1 MAPSSDGIRRR
12 NFTAA
17 AVTLSARGQ
26 SDGNSTARE
35 RTSRF
40 AAWAVARTRLD
51 SLAIR
56 GFKLVYALDD
66 FEPGI
71 LYVPIGPIGAQRAH
85 DPLARSI
92 DMVSRESPA
101 PSLGGEIVVY
111 ETPDGE
117 VRVEARLEQ
126 ETVWLSQRDM
136 AAVFDTTPENVL
148 MHLRN
153 VFSSEELEAEAT
165 TKDFLV
171 VRTEGRRQVRRRI
184 KHYNLDAI
192 ISVGYRVN
200 SRRGVRFRQWATR
213 TLREHLVRGFTVNE
227 RRLAERGLQE
237 ARETLD
243 LLSRR
248 LLNQA
253 LVDDTGQAVLGL
265 IGSYADTW
273 RLLLEYDED
282 RLKTPP
288 GAKPSTSALD
298 HDRAVDAIAEFKRE
312 LMARGE
318 ASSLFGNP
326 RGDALAAIL
335 GNIEQTMFG
344 ESLYRSREEKAAH
357 LLYFV
362 VKDHPFTDGNK
373 RIGSLLF
380 LLYLN
385 QEGMTHRLNP
395 QALTALTLLIAESAS
410 SGKDLMARLIVN
422 LLAEPGG

>member
-1 MAPSSDGIRRR
+1 MTPSSDGIRWR

-17 AVTLSARGQ
+17 AATLPARGQ
-26 SDGNSTARE
+26 SDGNSTAGD

-51 SLAIR
+51 GLAIR
-56 GFKLVYALDD
+56 CFKLVYALDD
-66 FEPGI
+66 FEPGT

-101 PSLGGEIVVY
+101 LSPGGEVVVY
-111 ETPDGE
+111 QAPDGE
-117 VRVEARLEQ
+117 VRVDVRFDR
-126 ETVWLSQRDM
+126 ETVWLTQQQMAELFGRDRSVVTRHVRN
-136 AAVFDTTPENVL
+136 AFREGELDPKATSAKFARVQPEG
-148 MHLRN
+148 
-153 VFSSEELEAEAT
+153 
-165 TKDFLV
+165 
-171 VRTEGRRQVRRRI
+171 GRSVSREVD
-184 KHYNLDAI
+184 HYNLDVI
-192 ISVGYRVN
+192 ISVGYRVK
-200 SRRGVRFRQWATR
+200 SLRGTQFRIWATR

-227 RRLAERGLQE
+227 RRLAERGLHE

-243 LLSRR
+243 LLSRT

-265 IGSYADTW
+265 IVSYADTW

-282 RLKTPP
+282 RLATPP
-288 GAKPSTSALD
+288 RAKPSTSALD
-298 HDRAVDAIAEFKRE
+298 HDRAVNAIAAFKRE
-312 LMARGE
+312 LMVRGE
-318 ASSLFGNP
+318 ASPLFGNP

-344 ESLYRSREEKAAH
+344 EPLYRSREEKAAH
-357 LLYFV
+357 LLYFA

-380 LLYLN
+380 LLYLK
-385 QEGMTHRLNP
+385 QEGVAHRLNP

-410 SGKDLMARLIVN
+410 SGKDLMVRLIVN
-422 LLAEPGG
+422 LLAEPDG